1 LFFYIPLL
9 LFCKIATFAI
19 YPLTPNYF
27 VMSSTLTAEE
37 IQVRREFTDL
47 IDNCP
52 RCSKRSDKALIRKAF
67 DIANEAH
74 KGALRRSGEPY
85 IMHPIAVAKI
95 VSQEMGLGVKAIVAA
110 LLHDVVEDTDFTLED
125 IENHFGA
132 KIASIIDGLTKISG
146 VFDKNSSL
154 QAENFRKMLLTL
166 SDDVR
171 VILIKLADR
180 LHNMRTLGSLPASK
194 QMKISAET
202 LYLYAPLAHRMGFYS
217 IKTELEDLSLK
228 FRYPK
233 IFTELSE
240 KIRNQEKS
248 HQEFI
253 DNFSKPIK
261 DQLESSG
268 IQFDISG
275 RYKSIYSIWNKM
287 QTKSIPFEEVYDL
300 MAIRIVFDPQ
310 PQVPEKTQCWNIY
323 SMITDIYM
331 PKPER
336 IRDWVSTPKANGYE
350 ALHATVMGPRG
361 NWVEVQIRSR
371 RMDEIAERG
380 FAAHWKY
387 KTSSAHESELDK
399 WLKRIRE
406 LLANPNSDALEFLDD
421 FKLNLFASE
430 IFLFTPK
437 GDTKTLPINSTV
449 LDFAY
454 EIHTE
459 IGHKAIGA
467 KVNHK
472 LVPLNHTLKSGDQV
486 EILTSDTYRPR
497 LEWLENVITLKA
509 KTAIKDALK
518 SDNKNRI
525 EKGMKILEEKLLD
538 LKLRPNARIIQ
549 KLLPA
554 YDVTNKDEFYSKVG
568 MGIIQLEALD
578 QVLKRNTKSKWVNY
592 WSLQLGKV
600 APRSRRASSMNHSHH
615 KVTQKVPVLLK
626 ENLHNA
632 KTDYE
637 IAVCCSP
644 IPGDNVI
651 GFRSADESDNIT
663 IHQAKCPTAIKLL
676 SSHGELLVPVK
687 WTVHKFLSF
696 LVKVSLNGTDR
707 FGIYNDITTS
717 ISKELSVNIR
727 SINLSSHDGIWEGT
741 IDLYVHDAKDLNN
754 LLMTLSRIKGVNS
767 VTRVEGSV

>member
-1 LFFYIPLL
+1 
-9 LFCKIATFAI
+9 
-19 YPLTPNYF
+19 
-27 VMSSTLTAEE
+27 MSSTLTAEE
-37 IQVRREFTDL
+37 IQVRREFNDL
-47 IDNCP
+47 LDTCT
-52 RCSKRSDKALIRKAF
+52 RCNKRGDKALIRKAF
-67 DIANEAH
+67 KIAYNAH
-74 KGALRRSGEPY
+74 KGAMRLSGEPY
-85 IMHPIAVAKI
+85 ILHPIAVAKI
-95 VSQEMGLGVKAIVAA
+95 VTQEMGLGVKAIVSS

-125 IENHFGA
+125 IENHFGP

-166 SDDVR
+166 SEDVR

-180 LHNMRTLGSLPASK
+180 LHNMRTLGSLPVAK

-217 IKTELEDLSLK
+217 IKNELEDLSLK
-228 FRYPK
+228 HRYPK
-233 IFTELSE
+233 IFQELSD
-240 KIRNQEKS
+240 KIKSQEKS

-253 DNFSKPIK
+253 EEFSRPIK
-261 DQLESSG
+261 EQLEHNG
-268 IQFDISG
+268 ISYDISG
-275 RYKSIYSIWNKM
+275 RYKSIYSIWHKM
-287 QTKSIPFEEVYDL
+287 QSKNIPFEEVYDL
-300 MAIRIVFDPQ
+300 MAIRIVFDPLAGI
-310 PQVPEKTQCWNIY
+310 PEKTQCWNIY

-350 ALHATVMGPRG
+350 ALHATVMGPKG

-371 RMDEIAERG
+371 RMDDIAERG

-387 KTSSAHESELDK
+387 KTDNSHESELDK

-406 LLANPNSDALEFLDD
+406 LLSNTDSDALEFLDD

-430 IFLFTPK
+430 IFIFTPK
-437 GDTKTLPINSTV
+437 GDTKTLPVNSTV

-472 LVPLNHTLKSGDQV
+472 LVSLNHVLKSGDQV
-486 EILTSDTYRPR
+486 EIITSDTYRSR
-497 LEWLENVITLKA
+497 LEWLDDVKTIKA

-518 SDNKNRI
+518 AENKNRI
-525 EKGMKILEEKLLD
+525 ENGKKQLEEKLSD

-554 YDVTNKDEFYSKVG
+554 YDVSNKDEFYSKVG
-568 MGIIQLEALD
+568 TGIIQLEDLE

-592 WSLQLGKV
+592 WSLQLGK
-600 APRSRRASSMNHSHH
+600 ASLMGKKATTVNHTTP
-615 KVTQKVPVLLK
+615 KTGFKTPILLR
-626 ENLHNA
+626 ENIHDA
-632 KTDYE
+632 TTDY
-637 IAVCCSP
+637 ATAQCCNP

-651 GFRSADESDNIT
+651 GFCEPENQENIT

-676 SSHGELLVPVK
+676 SSHSELLVPVK
-687 WTVHKFLSF
+687 WTTHKLLSF
-696 LVKVSLNGTDR
+696 LVKVAINGYDR
-707 FGIYNDITTS
+707 FGMYNDITTV
-717 ISKELSVNIR
+717 ISKELNVNIR

-754 LLMTLSRIKGVNS
+754 LLMSLTKIKGVDA
-767 VTRVEGSV
+767 VKRVDAAV

>member
-1 LFFYIPLL
+1 
-9 LFCKIATFAI
+9 
-19 YPLTPNYF
+19 
-27 VMSSTLTAEE
+27 MSSTLTAEE
-37 IQVRREFTDL
+37 IQVRREFNDL
-47 IDNCP
+47 LDTCT
-52 RCSKRSDKALIRKAF
+52 RCNKRGDKALIRKAF
-67 DIANEAH
+67 KIAYNAH
-74 KGALRRSGEPY
+74 KGAMRMSGEPY
-85 IMHPIAVAKI
+85 ILHPIAVAKI
-95 VSQEMGLGVKAIVAA
+95 VTQEMGLGVNSIVSA
-110 LLHDVVEDTDFTLED
+110 LLHDVVEDTEFTLED
-125 IENHFGA
+125 IENHFGP
-132 KIASIIDGLTKISG
+132 KIATIIDGLTKISG

-166 SDDVR
+166 SEDVR

-180 LHNMRTLGSLPASK
+180 LHNMRTLGSLPVAK

-217 IKTELEDLSLK
+217 IKNELEDLSLK
-228 FRYPK
+228 HRYPK
-233 IFTELSE
+233 IFQELSE
-240 KIRNQEKS
+240 KIKSQEKS

-253 DNFSKPIK
+253 KEFSRPIK
-261 DQLESSG
+261 EQLEHNG
-268 IQFDISG
+268 ITYDISG
-275 RYKSIYSIWNKM
+275 RYKSIYSIWHKM
-287 QTKSIPFEEVYDL
+287 QSKNIPFEEVYDL
-300 MAIRIVFDPQ
+300 MAIRIVFDPLAGI
-310 PQVPEKTQCWNIY
+310 PEKTQCWNIY

-350 ALHATVMGPRG
+350 ALHATVMGPKG

-371 RMDEIAERG
+371 RMDDIAERG

-387 KTSSAHESELDK
+387 KTDNSHESELDK

-406 LLANPNSDALEFLDD
+406 LLSNTNSDALEFLDD

-430 IFLFTPK
+430 IFIFTPK
-437 GDTKTLPINSTV
+437 GDTKTLPVNSTV

-472 LVPLNHTLKSGDQV
+472 LVSLNHVLKSGDQV
-486 EILTSDTYRPR
+486 EIITSDTYRSR
-497 LEWLENVITLKA
+497 LEWLDDVKTIKA

-518 SDNKNRI
+518 AENKNRI
-525 EKGMKILEEKLLD
+525 EKGKKQLEEKLSD

-554 YDVTNKDEFYSKVG
+554 YDVSNKDEFYSKIG
-568 MGIIQLEALD
+568 TGIIQLENLE

-592 WSLQLGKV
+592 WSLQLG
-600 APRSRRASSMNHSHH
+600 RASLMGKKAATVNHSTP
-615 KVTQKVPVLLK
+615 KTGFKTPILLR
-626 ENLHNA
+626 ENIHDA
-632 KTDYE
+632 TTDY
-637 IAVCCSP
+637 ATAQCCNP

-651 GFRSADESDNIT
+651 GFCEPENQENIT

-676 SSHGELLVPVK
+676 SSHSELLVPVK
-687 WTVHKFLSF
+687 WTTHKLLSF
-696 LVKVSLNGTDR
+696 LVKVAINGYDR
-707 FGIYNDITTS
+707 FGMYNDITTV
-717 ISKELSVNIR
+717 ISKELNVNIR

-754 LLMTLSRIKGVNS
+754 LLMSLTKIKGVDA
-767 VTRVEGSV
+767 VKRVDAAV

>member
-1 LFFYIPLL
+1 
-9 LFCKIATFAI
+9 
-19 YPLTPNYF
+19 
-27 VMSSTLTAEE
+27 MSSTLTAEE
-37 IQVRREFTDL
+37 IQVRREFNDL
-47 IDNCP
+47 LDTCT
-52 RCSKRSDKALIRKAF
+52 RCSKRGDKALIRKAF
-67 DIANEAH
+67 KIAYNAH
-74 KGALRRSGEPY
+74 KGAMRLSGEPY
-85 IMHPIAVAKI
+85 ILHPIAVAKI
-95 VSQEMGLGVKAIVAA
+95 VTQEMGLGVKAIVSS
-110 LLHDVVEDTDFTLED
+110 LLHDVVEDTEFTLED
-125 IENHFGA
+125 IENHFGP

-166 SDDVR
+166 SEDVR

-180 LHNMRTLGSLPASK
+180 LHNMRTLGSLPVAK

-217 IKTELEDLSLK
+217 IKNELEDLSLK
-228 FRYPK
+228 HRYPK
-233 IFTELSE
+233 IFQELSD
-240 KIRNQEKS
+240 KIKSQEKS

-253 DNFSKPIK
+253 VEFSRPIK
-261 DQLESSG
+261 EQLEHNG
-268 IQFDISG
+268 ISYDISG
-275 RYKSIYSIWNKM
+275 RYKSIYSIWHKM
-287 QTKSIPFEEVYDL
+287 QSKNIPFEEVYDL
-300 MAIRIVFDPQ
+300 MAIRIVFDPLAGI
-310 PQVPEKTQCWNIY
+310 PEKTQCWNIY

-350 ALHATVMGPRG
+350 ALHATVMGPKG

-371 RMDEIAERG
+371 RMDDIAERG

-387 KTSSAHESELDK
+387 KTDNSHESELDK

-406 LLANPNSDALEFLDD
+406 LLSNTDSDALEFLDD

-430 IFLFTPK
+430 IFIFTPK
-437 GDTKTLPINSTV
+437 GDTKTLPVNSTV

-472 LVPLNHTLKSGDQV
+472 LVSLNHVLKSGDQV
-486 EILTSDTYRPR
+486 EIITSDTYRSR
-497 LEWLENVITLKA
+497 LEWLDDVKTIKA

-518 SDNKNRI
+518 AENKNRI
-525 EKGMKILEEKLLD
+525 ENGKKQLEEKLSD

-554 YDVTNKDEFYSKVG
+554 YDVSNKDEFYSKVG
-568 MGIIQLEALD
+568 TGIIQLEDLE

-592 WSLQLGKV
+592 WSLQLGK
-600 APRSRRASSMNHSHH
+600 ASLMGKKATTVNHTTP
-615 KVTQKVPVLLK
+615 KTGFKTPILLR
-626 ENLHNA
+626 ENIHDA
-632 KTDYE
+632 TTDY
-637 IAVCCSP
+637 ATAQCCNP

-651 GFRSADESDNIT
+651 GFCEPENQENIT

-676 SSHGELLVPVK
+676 SSHSELLVPVK
-687 WTVHKFLSF
+687 WTTHKLLSF
-696 LVKVSLNGTDR
+696 LVKVAINGYDR
-707 FGIYNDITTS
+707 FGMYNDITTV
-717 ISKELSVNIR
+717 ISKELNVNIR

-754 LLMTLSRIKGVNS
+754 LLMSLTKIKGVDA
-767 VTRVEGSV
+767 VKRVDAAV

>member
-1 LFFYIPLL
+1 
-9 LFCKIATFAI
+9 
-19 YPLTPNYF
+19 
-27 VMSSTLTAEE
+27 MSSTLTAEE
-37 IQVRREFTDL
+37 IQVRREFNDL
-47 IDNCP
+47 LDTCT
-52 RCSKRSDKALIRKAF
+52 RCNKRGDKALIRKAF
-67 DIANEAH
+67 KIAYNAH
-74 KGALRRSGEPY
+74 KGALRLSGEPY
-85 IMHPIAVAKI
+85 ILHPIAVAKI
-95 VSQEMGLGVKAIVAA
+95 VTQEMGLGVKAIVSA
-110 LLHDVVEDTDFTLED
+110 LLHDVVEDTEFTLED
-125 IENHFGA
+125 IENHFGP

-166 SDDVR
+166 SEDVR

-180 LHNMRTLGSLPASK
+180 LHNMRTLGSLPVAK

-217 IKTELEDLSLK
+217 IKNELEDLSLK
-228 FRYPK
+228 HRYPK
-233 IFTELSE
+233 IFQELSE
-240 KIRNQEKS
+240 KIKSQEKS

-253 DNFSKPIK
+253 EEFSRPIK
-261 DQLESSG
+261 EQLEHNG
-268 IQFDISG
+268 ISYDISG
-275 RYKSIYSIWNKM
+275 RYKSIYSIWHKM
-287 QTKSIPFEEVYDL
+287 QSKNIPFEEVYDL
-300 MAIRIVFDPQ
+300 MAIRIVFDPLAGI
-310 PQVPEKTQCWNIY
+310 PEKTQCWNIY

-350 ALHATVMGPRG
+350 ALHATVMGPKG

-371 RMDEIAERG
+371 RMDDIAERG

-387 KTSSAHESELDK
+387 KTDSSHESELDK

-406 LLANPNSDALEFLDD
+406 LLSNTNSDALEFLDD

-430 IFLFTPK
+430 IFIFTPK
-437 GDTKTLPINSTV
+437 GDTKTLPVNSTV

-472 LVPLNHTLKSGDQV
+472 LVSLNHVLKSGDQV
-486 EILTSDTYRPR
+486 EIITSDTYRSR
-497 LEWLENVITLKA
+497 LEWLDDVKTIKA

-518 SDNKNRI
+518 AENKNRI
-525 EKGMKILEEKLLD
+525 EKGKKLLEERLSD

-554 YDVTNKDEFYSKVG
+554 YDVSNKDEFYSKVG
-568 MGIIQLEALD
+568 TGIIQLEDLE

-592 WSLQLGKV
+592 WSLQLGK
-600 APRSRRASSMNHSHH
+600 ASLMGKKASTVNHTTP
-615 KVTQKVPVLLK
+615 KTGFKTPILLR
-626 ENLHNA
+626 ENVHDA
-632 KTDYE
+632 TTDY
-637 IAVCCSP
+637 ATAQCCNP

-651 GFRSADESDNIT
+651 GFCEPENQENIT

-676 SSHGELLVPVK
+676 SSHSELLVPVK
-687 WTVHKFLSF
+687 WTTHKLLSF
-696 LVKVSLNGTDR
+696 LVKVAINGYDR
-707 FGIYNDITTS
+707 FGMYNDITTV
-717 ISKELSVNIR
+717 ISKELNVNIR
-727 SINLSSHDGIWEGT
+727 SINLSSHDGIWDGT

-754 LLMTLSRIKGVNS
+754 LLVSLSKIKGVDA
-767 VTRVEGSV
+767 VKRVDATV

>member
-1 LFFYIPLL
+1 
-9 LFCKIATFAI
+9 
-19 YPLTPNYF
+19 
-27 VMSSTLTAEE
+27 MSSTLTAEE
-37 IQVRREFTDL
+37 IQVRREFNDL
-47 IDNCP
+47 LDNCT
-52 RCSKRSDKALIRKAF
+52 RCNKRGDKALIRKAF
-67 DIANEAH
+67 KIAYNAH
-74 KGALRRSGEPY
+74 KGALRMSGEPY
-85 IMHPIAVAKI
+85 ILHPLAVAKI
-95 VSQEMGLGVKAIVAA
+95 VTQEMGLGVKAIVSA
-110 LLHDVVEDTDFTLED
+110 LLHDVVEDTEFTLED
-125 IENHFGA
+125 IENHFGP

-166 SDDVR
+166 SEDVR

-180 LHNMRTLGSLPASK
+180 LHNMRTLGSLPVAK

-217 IKTELEDLSLK
+217 IKNELEDLSLK
-228 FRYPK
+228 HRYPK
-233 IFTELSE
+233 IFQELSD
-240 KIRNQEKS
+240 KIKSQEKS

-253 DNFSKPIK
+253 REFSRPIK
-261 DQLESSG
+261 EQLEHNG
-268 IQFDISG
+268 IPYDISG
-275 RYKSIYSIWNKM
+275 RYKSIYSIWHKM
-287 QTKSIPFEEVYDL
+287 QSKNIPFEEVYDL
-300 MAIRIVFDPQ
+300 MAIRIVFDPLAGI
-310 PQVPEKTQCWNIY
+310 PEKTQCWNIY

-350 ALHATVMGPRG
+350 ALHATVMGPKG

-371 RMDEIAERG
+371 RMDDIAERG

-387 KTSSAHESELDK
+387 KTDNSHESELDK

-406 LLANPNSDALEFLDD
+406 LLSNTNSDALEFLDD

-430 IFLFTPK
+430 IFIFTPK
-437 GDTKTLPINSTV
+437 GDTKTLPVNSTV

-472 LVPLNHTLKSGDQV
+472 LVSLNHTLKSGDQV
-486 EILTSDTYRPR
+486 EIITSDTFRSR
-497 LEWLENVITLKA
+497 LEWLEDVRTIKA
-509 KTAIKDALK
+509 KTAIKDFLK
-518 SDNKNRI
+518 ADNKNRI
-525 EKGMKILEEKLLD
+525 EKGKKSLEEKLSE

-554 YDVTNKDEFYSKVG
+554 YDVSNKDEFYSKIG
-568 MGIIQLEALD
+568 TGIIQLEDLE

-592 WSLQLGKV
+592 WSLQLGKAAMIGKKATTV
-600 APRSRRASSMNHSHH
+600 NHTPP
-615 KVTQKVPVLLK
+615 KTGFKTPILLR
-626 ENLHNA
+626 ENIHDA
-632 KTDYE
+632 TTDY
-637 IAVCCSP
+637 ATAQCCNP

-651 GFRSADESDNIT
+651 GFCEPENQENIT

-676 SSHGELLVPVK
+676 SSHSELLVPVK
-687 WTVHKFLSF
+687 WTTHKLLSF
-696 LVKVSLNGTDR
+696 LVKVAINGYDR
-707 FGIYNDITTS
+707 FGMYNDITTV
-717 ISKELSVNIR
+717 ISKELNVNIR

-754 LLMTLSRIKGVNS
+754 LLMSLSKIKGVDA
-767 VTRVEGSV
+767 VKRVDAAV